1 MHMRRPS
8 PASIIASV
16 ALFFALGGTAIA
28 AHQYLITST
37 KQIKPSV
44 LKKLKGNVGK
54 TGATGREGLP
64 GREGSQGK
72 EGKEGSQGKEG
83 KEGSQGKEGKEGPF
97 AGTLP
102 SGKTTT
108 GAWAVRGEGLDTV
121 AITAISFSFP
131 LASRPTVH
139 VVPRGGSP
147 PSGCS
152 GSVVHP
158 GASPGNLC
166 IFEGFSYNVAAGATH
181 EWEPASGATSESGF
195 TGATLY
201 ATPEKSSEQFEEAG
215 TFAVTAP

>member
-1 MHMRRPS
+1 M
-8 PASIIASV
+8 

-28 AHQYLITST
+28 AHHYLITST

-54 TGATGREGLP
+54 TGATG
-64 GREGSQGK
+64 
-72 EGKEGSQGKEG
+72 KEGSQGKEG
-83 KEGSQGKEGKEGPF
+83 LPGKEGSQGKEGPF

-108 GAWAVRGEGLDTV
+108 GAWAIHGGTGDTT
-121 AITAISFSFP
+121 ATTAISFPFP

-139 VVPRGGSP
+139 VVPGGGSP

-152 GSVVHP
+152 GSVEHP

-166 IFEGFSYNVAAGATH
+166 VFEGFQEHVTAGATQ
-181 EWEPASGATSESGF
+181 EYEPASGTNSESGF
-195 TGATLY
+195 TGAALY
-201 ATPEKSSEQFEEAG
+201 AGPETPGDVFEEAG